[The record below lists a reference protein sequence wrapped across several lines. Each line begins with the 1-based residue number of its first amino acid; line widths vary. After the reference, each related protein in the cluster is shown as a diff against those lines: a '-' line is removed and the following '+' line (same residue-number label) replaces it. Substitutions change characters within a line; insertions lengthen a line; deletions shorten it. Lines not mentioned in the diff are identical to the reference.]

1 MPVKT
6 TKSLVKG
13 LRIAPRKV
21 SLVASLIRGRSVA
34 DALVILQHTPKRAA
48 LPLAKAIESA
58 KANATANHGMLDK
71 DLLIDSISVTAGPRL
86 KRYRPAAHGR
96 ALPFQRKTTHVVV
109 VVSGEEKPKKA
120 PAKTESKVTTKK
132 ESE

>member
-58 KANATANHGMLDK
+58 K
-71 DLLIDSISVTAGPRL
+71 
-86 KRYRPAAHGR
+86 
-96 ALPFQRKTTHVVV
+96 
-109 VVSGEEKPKKA
+109 
-120 PAKTESKVTTKK
+120 KK
-132 ESE
+132 EFGNFAR